1 MFCCRLFRG
10 FCARLLLFFAGPT
23 IPCSGTSRD
32 SYFTQTVGTGATAVG
47 RVVAY
52 DPQTGVLKYWQ
63 DRTLAGF
70 NTDGS
75 RSSTPPQYGYEL
87 QDFTGA
93 PINGGGLTVTTD
105 TITLSIDNIF
115 DGRAVVINSKT
126 YNLGQEFNQG
136 VSQPE
141 VKKYS
146 GNIIYVDNRPS
157 VTRSPSQKEDIKVIL
172 QF

>member
-1 MFCCRLFRG
+1 MVG
-10 FCARLLLFFAGPT
+10 AGYSTVT
-23 IPCSGTSRD
+23 ITPD
-32 SYFTQTVGTGATAVG
+32 SYITQTVGAGKTAVG

-52 DPQTGVLKYWQ
+52 DPQTGVLKFWQ
-63 DRTLAGF
+63 DRTMAGF
-70 NTDGS
+70 NTDGTQS
-75 RSSTPPQYGYEL
+75 ATPPTYGYEL
-87 QDFTGA
+87 QDFTGSPSA
-93 PINGGGLTVTTD
+93 GGNLTVD
-105 TITLSIDNIF
+105 NDVITLTIDNTF
-115 DGRAVVINSKT
+115 DGRSVVINSKT
-126 YNLGQEFNQG
+126 YNLGQEFTEG